1 MSTTTPP
8 RERPKR
14 DAGRTGAAAARA
26 DGAKGAQH
34 AGTRR
39 GSNGRHSQRW
49 LAWIFLAPTVLG
61 MGLFTLI
68 PIVASVILAF
78 FRWDIISAP
87 TFVGFDNFS
96 EVVQDPT
103 VRVSFLNTI
112 VFVVMAVALQLGLAL
127 ALAVMVQEKM
137 PAWLRVF
144 FRSAFFF
151 PLILSAASVSIFMR
165 YLFNEQFGV
174 VNWFLSLVGIPAVPW
189 LTTPGGSAAVV
200 ILVYVWQNFG
210 FSFLL
215 FIGGLAS
222 IPVETYE
229 AASIDGATGWR
240 KHLHVTLPL
249 LSPTTLVASVMAII
263 SALQVFDQPYVLTR
277 GGPGDSTRT
286 AVMVIFESAF
296 QRLEFGQASAIGVL
310 LTLIIMAITAAQ
322 FRLSKRFVF
331 YQ

>member
-1 MSTTTPP
+1 MSTTTPR

-14 DAGRTGAAAARA
+14 SATPAAAGTPATNDA
-26 DGAKGAQH
+26 H
-34 AGTRR
+34 AHPTTSPRQ
-39 GSNGRHSQRW
+39 SQRW
-49 LAWIFLAPTVLG
+49 LAWIFLAPTILG

-68 PIVASVILAF
+68 PIVASVVLAF
-78 FRWDIISAP
+78 FRWDIISPP

-96 EVVQDPT
+96 EVAQDPT

-112 VFVVMAVALQLGLAL
+112 GFVVVAVAFQLGLAL
-127 ALAVMVQEKM
+127 ALAIMVQEKM

-174 VNWFLSLVGIPAVPW
+174 VNWFLSLAGIPAVPW

-229 AASIDGATGWR
+229 AASIDGATGWG

>member
-1 MSTTTPP
+1 MSTATSTSTGTGSEP
-8 RERPKR
+8 
-14 DAGRTGAAAARA
+14 GRRQAAR
-26 DGAKGAQH
+26 KNAQETKH
-34 AGTRR
+34 
-39 GSNGRHSQRW
+39 GRVQQRW
-49 LAWIFLAPTVLG
+49 LPWAFLAPTIAG
-61 MGLFTLI
+61 MGIFTLL
-68 PIVASVILAF
+68 PIVASIALAF

-87 TFVGFDNFS
+87 TFVGFDNFA

-112 VFVVMAVALQLGLAL
+112 VFVVVAVALQLGLAL
-127 ALAVMVQEKM
+127 GLAIMVQEKL

-174 VNWFLSLVGIPAVPW
+174 VNWLLSIVGIPAVPW

-240 KHLHVTLPL
+240 KHWFVTLPL

-263 SALQVFDQPYVLTR
+263 NALQVFDQPYVLTR

-296 QRLEFGQASAIGVL
+296 QRLEFGQASAIGVI